1 MSVGLTGGYSVE
13 WFKFTQPSRYFGSY
27 FGPGSSY
34 HTGISIKIPVNEGIT
49 IQPQALLVPRQFKA
63 KGNHSDATR
72 YDYSFSA
79 TYIDMLV
86 QFQYNPITSIDS
98 RLFVFVEPFVGVGL
112 GNKMSGYYMED
123 DIGMRYGD
131 GYSETPSFKE
141 SGLSRFEYGAGLGA
155 GFEWKRIQLQLKY
168 DWNFNNLGD
177 DNTRWAIE
185 YSAWNSHCKSIFLSL
200 ILWL

>member
-1 MSVGLTGGYSVE
+1 M
-13 WFKFTQPSRYFGSY
+13 P
-27 FGPGSSY
+27 
-34 HTGISIKIPVNEGIT
+34 
-49 IQPQALLVPRQFKA
+49 
-63 KGNHSDATR
+63 
-72 YDYSFSA
+72 
-79 TYIDMLV
+79 V
-86 QFQYNPITSIDS
+86 QFQYNPISSIDS